1 MQVQLTIKS
10 LIAFTAGIAG
20 GSVLMLG
27 SALAMQTILLNSSSP
42 AQACLATIPQD
53 AGADQHSIRPS
64 GFCGR
69 VIL

>member
-1 MQVQLTIKS
+1 
-10 LIAFTAGIAG
+10 
-20 GSVLMLG
+20 VLMLG

-64 GFCGR
+64 GFCGK